1 MTKTYAQ
8 LAREIAALQASAQ
21 KQLAIEAKGAIAK
34 INDMISTYGLTAGDL
49 KFTSTAASAVR
60 PSASKKI
67 KATNGKGRAAA
78 QRAKFSDGQG
88 NQWGGRGPRP
98 AWLRDA
104 IAAGRTLE
112 SFAVGAATPAA
123 VTPVT
128 ESPAKKVT
136 AKVSVSK
143 RIKSRPSAAKGQ
155 ARKPPPAAKVSS
167 GAAVEAPAEAATSPV
182 KASRKKVAVKPRAE
196 SAVGSTSTQPVQPP
210 VKKSPA
216 RKGRA
221 ATTARASNAVKTST
235 RAKTPVASE
244 PGVTAKKAAVSKA
257 VPSRKKANAKPV
269 ARKAAAVDS
278 QTPAAPEAATVTA
291 AA

>member
-34 INDMISTYGLTAGDL
+34 INDMISTYSLTAGDL

-136 AKVSVSK
+136 AKVTVSK

-155 ARKPPPAAKVSS
+155 ARKPSPAAKVSS

-182 KASRKKVAVKPRAE
+182 EASRKKVAVKPRAE

-257 VPSRKKANAKPV
+257 VPSRKKANAKPA
-269 ARKAAAVDS
+269 ARKAVAVDS
-278 QTPAAPEAATVTA
+278 QTPSAPEAATATA